1 MCSKQIVKRS
11 FDARV
16 TEWAS
21 LYGGP
26 EPRTVSVKNLM
37 ARQRFALQLVDAR
50 LPRGSKILDV
60 GCGPGE
66 TAAMLMQHG
75 YHVWGL
81 DIAESMVRCARE
93 RCRADRFQVGDIEAM
108 PFQDGTFDCVVCLG
122 VLEYLDADAVALS
135 EIERVLKPGGR
146 AVVSTPSAS
155 SPFYHMDRLVV
166 AAARLHD
173 FARYRMRGKTTT
185 TVRPAVLCRRHHPG
199 GWHRLLRSAGL
210 ELEEWLCYGW
220 GWYVTRIGIVVELLS
235 KGAALFRGT
244 LEPLLGRKLLL
255 RAGDSL
261 ARSPVFNWLASEQM
275 VRVRVAK

>member
-16 TEWAS
+16 TEWATS
-21 LYGGP
+21 YCGP
-26 EPRTVSVKNLM
+26 GPRTVSVKNLM
-37 ARQRFALQLVDAR
+37 ARQRFALQMVDAR

-66 TAAMLMQHG
+66 TAAKLRHRG
-75 YHVWGL
+75 YDVWGL

-93 RCRADRFQVGDIEAM
+93 RCGADRFQVGDIEAI

-166 AAARLHD
+166 RAARLYD
-173 FARYRMRGKTTT
+173 FARYRMRGKTMTA
-185 TVRPAVLCRRHHPG
+185 RPARLCRRYHLG

-220 GWYVTRIGIVVELLS
+220 GWYVTGIGTVVELLS

-244 LEPLLGRKLLL
+244 VEPLLGRELLL

-275 VRVRVAK
+275 IRVRVAK